1 MTQARLAPNVPNS
14 PARAVK
20 WTQPCLLISNRMS
33 TGRDELLALQV
44 ACRACRVCADQ
55 GIIPEANPTFEGR
68 WGAPF
73 FLVGQAPGPVERESR
88 RPFSGRA
95 GKELDR
101 WMVRAGFESPEEFR
115 RLTYIAAL
123 MRCFPGRNRAGT
135 GDLKPPPAAVAN
147 CAHWLDAE
155 LRLLQPRALILVGQL
170 AIGRFLGPGRLEDRV
185 GHAFGDRPVMI
196 PLPHPSGQSRWL
208 NEPANRERLASALA
222 LLGQLRLRLAHAPR
236 SRSNSSGGL
245 EPHRAQRATTK
256 TKRRKA

>member
-1 MTQARLAPNVPNS
+1 MNGRAELHSLQA
-14 PARAVK
+14 
-20 WTQPCLLISNRMS
+20 
-33 TGRDELLALQV
+33 
-44 ACRACRVCADQ
+44 ACSACHVCVDQ
-55 GIIPEANPTFEGR
+55 GIIHEATPTFAGN

-101 WMVRAGFESPEEFR
+101 WMLRAGFASPEEFR

-147 CAHWLDAE
+147 CSHWLDAE
-155 LRLLQPRALILVGQL
+155 LRVLKPKVLILVGQL
-170 AIGRFLGPGRLEDRV
+170 AIARFLGPGPLEDRV
-185 GHAFGDRPVMI
+185 GHRFGERPVMV

-208 NEPANRERLASALA
+208 NDPANRERLVAALA
-222 LLGQLRLRLAHAPR
+222 LVDQLRSSLALAQGR
-236 SRSNSSGGL
+236 RSNSGGGT
-245 EPHRAQRATTK
+245 ATAP
-256 TKRRKA
+256 R

>member
-1 MTQARLAPNVPNS
+1 MRNS
-14 PARAVK
+14 VSFRFVG
-20 WTQPCLLISNRMS
+20 
-33 TGRDELLALQV
+33 GRDELALLQ
-44 ACRACRVCADQ
+44 AQCRACHVCVDQ

-101 WMVRAGFESPEEFR
+101 WMVRAGFENAEEFR

-123 MRCFPGRNRAGT
+123 MRCFPGRNRAGS

-147 CAHWLDAE
+147 CAHWLEAE
-155 LRLLQPRALILVGQL
+155 LRLTKPKVMILVGQM
-170 AIGRFLGPGRLEDRV
+170 AIARFLGPGRLEDRV
-185 GHAFGDRPVMI
+185 GHRFGDRPVMI

-208 NEPANRERLASALA
+208 NDPANRERLAAALE
-222 LLGQLRLRLAHAPR
+222 LLKELRMSLARTTR
-236 SRSNSSGGL
+236 SRSNSDGGSRQ
-245 EPHRAQRATTK
+245 PPRARRATPL
-256 TKRRKA
+256 R